1 MADPKFFE
9 VAPPLSVADI
19 AALTGAHLGPG
30 TDTAR
35 KISGVAPLE
44 AAGPGDATF
53 FNNSRR
59 FADALAKTNAGL
71 CFCDE
76 RQAGSIPPG
85 VAVLIVPDP
94 RAALAAVA
102 SRLYPG
108 SARPAPV
115 TATAGVSP
123 GAHVDRT
130 ARLEAGARVEVGA
143 VIGAGAEIGRDT
155 LIGPNAVIGPGVRIG
170 RDAAIGANV
179 TITNALIGNRVVIQ
193 PGVRIGQDGFGFVP
207 GPAGHTKMP
216 QIGRVIIQDDVAI
229 GANTTID
236 RGSSRDTIVG
246 EGTKIDNLVQVAHNV
261 VIGRHCLIAGQAG
274 ISGSVTIGD
283 FVLIGGQAG
292 LRDNV
297 TIGNGVQ
304 VAAMAGVHMDIPPGE
319 RWVGIPAQPMAAF
332 RRELLAI
339 KRLTRRSDGDGQSK
353 RAESKE
359 PDSDG

>member
-30 TDTAR
+30 TDTAH
-35 KISGVAPLE
+35 KISGVAALE

-53 FNNSRR
+53 FNNSPR

-94 RAALAAVA
+94 RAALAALA

-123 GAHVDRT
+123 AAHVDGT